1 MTSIYLIFCTVHGGL
16 HEINQIGALSHIM
29 GYEELHGVTS
39 VSVILGIE
47 RVVQLFNSEFSI
59 HTNDG
64 IAPPCESHIWM
75 VSMNVYW
82 TKTLYEIWARILD
95 ETQIVLLFI
104 LRIKPTEM
112 GSFYFVRRIV
122 SIGVARSDLNH

>member
-1 MTSIYLIFCTVHGGL
+1 MAIANLIIFKEKYDKWIEQIMTSIYLIFCTVHGGL

-64 IAPPCESHIWM
+64 IAPPCESHI
-75 VSMNVYW
+75 
-82 TKTLYEIWARILD
+82 
-95 ETQIVLLFI
+95 
-104 LRIKPTEM
+104 
-112 GSFYFVRRIV
+112 
-122 SIGVARSDLNH
+122 